1 MFALISKYKMKEGLQ
16 RFEDILETIYHEIS
30 P

>member
-1 MFALISKYKMKEGLQ
+1 MFALISKYKMKGGLQ
-16 RFEDILETIYHEIS
+16 RFEDILETIKHEIF